1 MSVFCGQCGKAL
13 SGGAAHCGHCG
24 AATRPAAV
32 SAPSPSMLV
41 SSGTPPGLI
50 ASASVSSRVARPDS
64 GMGQYDDLQKKML
77 ARGDAIA
84 QSFGGEQTG
93 VMKHIVWLIRS
104 TCLDRRVARAAAE
117 ESGGTGAAIAVLI
130 VISLPTILF
139 GAITAVMRAK
149 FIPAVGMLSLVTLLT
164 WAITFFALSIVS
176 TKLVEVKLPV
186 SVLIRV
192 LTYPQTV
199 TVLGAIPLLGRLIG
213 PLARIW
219 SIVASAEAI
228 REVTGVKAE
237 KAILFTAFGAL
248 VYACAWMALSV
259 IAARLAMRF

>member
-1 MSVFCGQCGKAL
+1 MGVFCGQCGNTVNE
-13 SGGAAHCGHCG
+13 GAAHCGHCG
-24 AATRPAAV
+24 ASTRPVGVSISAA
-32 SAPSPSMLV
+32 SMLAG
-41 SSGTPPGLI
+41 SGTPAGLL
-50 ASASVSSRVARPDS
+50 ASAPVESRAARSDS
-64 GMGQYDDLQKKML
+64 GMGQYDDLQKKLL

-84 QSFGGEQTG
+84 QSFGGEQAG
-93 VMKHIVWLIRS
+93 AMKYIVWLIRS

-117 ESGGTGAAIAVLI
+117 ETGGTGAAIVLLI

-139 GAITAVMRAK
+139 GAMTTVMRAS
-149 FIPAVGMLSLVTLLT
+149 FFPAVGILSLVTLLT
-164 WAITFFALSIVS
+164 WAITFIALSMVS
-176 TKLVEVKLPV
+176 TKMVEVKLPI

-199 TVLGAIPLLGRLIG
+199 TILGAIPLLGRLIG
-213 PLARIW
+213 PVARIW

-259 IAARLAMRF
+259 IAARMAMRF